1 MSGSQNAKSG
11 CFSSILRRILC
22 QGSLQTHPSDQIPE
36 LINRAEFGEPKMKE
50 PVIQA
55 KIQTLGTLGVVARLM
70 GLDSLPETNWVP
82 TGKSLNS
89 VTRSRSVN
97 FMDYLL
103 KFDPVNK
110 KKKQMRSKVK
120 KYGVEIEDLKQK
132 KNKKKN
138 TTNRLVVKKK
148 KISQENLPSLP
159 RADRNGDSG
168 ATRCIGEISNLVW

>member
-103 KFDPVNK
+103 KFDP
-110 KKKQMRSKVK
+110 
-120 KYGVEIEDLKQK
+120 DLKQK

-138 TTNRLVVKKK
+138 TTKRLVVKKK

-159 RADRNGDSG
+159 RADRKGDSG